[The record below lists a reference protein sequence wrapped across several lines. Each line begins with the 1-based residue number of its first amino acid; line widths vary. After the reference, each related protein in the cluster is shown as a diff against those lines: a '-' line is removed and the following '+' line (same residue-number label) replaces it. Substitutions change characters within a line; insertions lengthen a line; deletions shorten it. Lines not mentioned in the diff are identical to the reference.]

1 MLGKTSMEE
10 LMGALDLI
18 VDVLA
23 FIADKKDSDDKDEKS
38 AARAAL
44 AAICLHELMTHGV
57 IAQLAKEMGDKIAA
71 EAIPAKVSTPKSI
84 SIPIPIPNG
93 EKS

>member
-1 MLGKTSMEE
+1 MKE
-10 LMGALDLI
+10 LAGALELI

-23 FIADKKDSDDKDEKS
+23 FIADKKDSDDKDERS

-57 IAQLAKEMGDKIAA
+57 IAQLAKEIADKIKV
-71 EAIPAKVSTPKSI
+71 EATLGKVSTPKSI